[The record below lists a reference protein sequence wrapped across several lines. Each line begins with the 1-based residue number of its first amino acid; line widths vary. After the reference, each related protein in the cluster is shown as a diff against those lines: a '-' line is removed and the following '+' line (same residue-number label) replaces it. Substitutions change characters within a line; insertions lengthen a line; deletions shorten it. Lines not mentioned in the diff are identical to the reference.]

1 MSLTATPLLALLLAV
16 SPQTGDPPATGSS
29 QTPLAPPADFGDGS
43 LENLT
48 PAEAAPADAGDQ
60 VDALLK
66 DHWAW
71 TLENHPELASYL
83 GLPGYDDRWNDD
95 SLTALAARHADR
107 LKFAERAA
115 AIDPSGLNDAEALN
129 LRLFRRE
136 LAVQIAEWKTGWHLL
151 PVSAREGIQ
160 DVSLITDGLPFE
172 TVQHYDDW
180 LTRINSFDAKM
191 DDTLA
196 LLAEGVK
203 TGRMHPRVVMNR
215 LPRQIRAQIVE
226 NPADSLFYKPF
237 RDMPGVPE
245 EEAERLRAAAK
256 IGIEQTVVPAYE
268 RMLAFFETVYLPAC
282 YERVGCWQWPEV
294 RHEDGSVR
302 FWAGPRC
309 YEHFC
314 GKFTTTD
321 ASPDAIHAVGL
332 AEVARIRAEMEA
344 IKEEV
349 GFEGD
354 LQAFFDH
361 LRTDPQFFYGSAQEL
376 LDGYRQL
383 IRTVDPE
390 LPKLFGTL
398 PRTPYDVQAIPAH
411 IAPDTTTAYYREP
424 SADFTRPGTFFVNL
438 YKPESR
444 PKWEMAALSL
454 HEAVPGHHLQIARSI
469 ELADLPAFRKYGG
482 YTAFIEGW
490 ALYAEQMG
498 DELGV
503 YDDPYAR
510 FGQLTYEMWRA
521 VRLVV
526 DTGMHDKQWTRD
538 EAIEFFLANAPKTRL
553 DVVNEVD
560 RYIAWPGQA
569 LAYKTGELKI
579 NELRNYAEQELGEE
593 FDVRAFHDFVL
604 GAGAVPLDV
613 LEERVKDWVAEQ
625 KP

>member
-1 MSLTATPLLALLLAV
+1 MSLTATSLLAVLLAV
-16 SPQTGDPPATGSS
+16 SPLAGGPADPPGGGAFVEPSVEVRTATGDAAAT
-29 QTPLAPPADFGDGS
+29 L
-43 LENLT
+43 
-48 PAEAAPADAGDQ
+48 
-60 VDALLK
+60 DALLQE
-66 DHWAW
+66 HWAW
-71 TLENHPELASYL
+71 TLENFPELASYL
-83 GLPGYDDRWNDD
+83 GVPGGDDRWNDE
-95 SLTALAARHADR
+95 SPGAFTRRHADR
-107 LKFAERAA
+107 LAFAERAA
-115 AIDPSGLNDAEALN
+115 AIDASQLDDTAALN
-129 LRLFRRE
+129 LALFRRD
-136 LAVQIAEWKTGWHLL
+136 LQVQIDEWKTGWHLL
-151 PVSAREGIQ
+151 PLSAREGIQ
-160 DVSLITDGLPFE
+160 DANSLADGLPFE
-172 TVQHYDDW
+172 TIKHYDDW
-180 LTRINSFDAKM
+180 LTRINSFDDKM
-191 DDTLA
+191 DATLE

-203 TGRMHPRVVMNR
+203 TGRLHPRVVMSR
-215 LPRQIRAQIVE
+215 VPRQIRAQIVE
-226 NPADSLFYKPF
+226 DPAESFFYKPF
-237 RDMPGVPE
+237 RDMPGIPE
-245 EEAERLRAAAK
+245 GDAEKLRAAAK
-256 IGIEQTVVPAYE
+256 IGIAQTVVPAYE
-268 RMLAFFETVYLPAC
+268 RMLAYFEGVYLPAC
-282 YERVGCWQWPEV
+282 YERVGCRQWPEIQNP
-294 RHEDGSVR
+294 DGGVR

-314 GKFTTTD
+314 AKFTTTD
-321 ASPDAIHAVGL
+321 ATPDEIHQTGL
-332 AEVARIRAEMEA
+332 REVARIRGEMEQ
-344 IKEEV
+344 IKAEV

-354 LQAFFDH
+354 LQAFFTH
-361 LRTDPQFFYGSAQEL
+361 LRTDPRFFYGSAAEL
-376 LDGYRQL
+376 LDGYREL

-424 SADFTRPGTFFVNL
+424 SADFTRPGTFFVNT
-438 YKPESR
+438 YKPQSR

-469 ELADLPAFRKYGG
+469 ELVGVPAFRKYGG

-490 ALYAEQMG
+490 ALYSEQLG

-538 EAIEFFLANAPKTRL
+538 EAIDYFLANAPKTRL
-553 DVVNEVD
+553 DVVNEID

-579 NELRNYAEQELGEE
+579 NELRDYAEAELGDD

-613 LEERVKDWVAEQ
+613 LEERVRGWVAGRMTNDE
-625 KP
+625 

>member
-1 MSLTATPLLALLLAV
+1 MSLTATPLLVLLLAV
-16 SPQTGDPPATGSS
+16 SPQTGELPQGSDPPS
-29 QTPLAPPADFGDGS
+29 PVAPPEDFGAGS
-43 LENLT
+43 LEGLK
-48 PAEAAPADAGDQ
+48 PAEAAPADAAARL
-60 VDALLK
+60 DALLK

-71 TLENHPELASYL
+71 TLENFPELSTYL
-83 GLPGYDDRWNDD
+83 GMPGGNDRWNDD
-95 SLTALAARHADR
+95 SPTAFARRHADR
-107 LKFAERAA
+107 LAFAERAA
-115 AIDPSGLNDAEALN
+115 AIDASTLDENDALN
-129 LRLFRRE
+129 LTLFRRE
-136 LAVQIAEWKTGWHLL
+136 LAVQIAEWNTGWHLL

-160 DVSLITDGLPFE
+160 DAGSLADTISFK
-172 TVQHYDDW
+172 TVKDYDDW
-180 LTRINSFDAKM
+180 LTRIDAFGEKM
-191 DDTLA
+191 DATLA
-196 LLAEGVK
+196 LLGEGVE
-203 TGRMHPRVVMNR
+203 TGRLHPQVVMSR

-226 NPADSLFYKPF
+226 DPADSLFYKPF
-237 RDMPGVPE
+237 RDIPGVP
-245 EEAERLRAAAK
+245 AEDAEKLRAAAK
-256 IGIEQTVVPAYE
+256 IGIAQTVVPAYQ
-268 RMLAFFETVYLPAC
+268 RMLDFFEAVYLPAC
-282 YERVGCWQWPEV
+282 YEHVGCWQWPEV
-294 RHEDGSVR
+294 REEDGSVR

-321 ASPDAIHAVGL
+321 ATPEAIHAVGL

-354 LQAFFDH
+354 LQAFFTH

-498 DELGV
+498 EELGV

-526 DTGMHDKQWTRD
+526 DTGMHDQQWTRD
-538 EAIEFFLANAPKTRL
+538 EAIDFFLANAPKTRL

-579 NELRNYAEQELGEE
+579 NELRTYAEEELGED
-593 FDVRAFHDFVL
+593 FDVKAFHDFVL

-613 LEERVKDWVAEQ
+613 LEERVKAWVAEQ
-625 KP
+625 E